1 MKTPF
6 RFSALGWWLIFAA
19 MMTCAVTSS
28 AGAPE
33 NTAAASSL
41 SAPSSPA
48 LVGQVQ
54 YQEDQPAQGRLI
66 WQFNAP
72 PSAHVVYTWYTVVD
86 GAIQQYR
93 KGGFA
98 PGAEAGLSRL
108 FIQRSEK
115 DDKLVFDFSCLI
127 GAHPNALTVSCE
139 TEIPANAQ
147 FNEATFGGNA
157 QFTSSD
163 VFPLWRGD
171 WVADGKIV
179 KSFVLVARLE
189 PLAAAGEPPESKSNE
204 TPLRADAAPL
214 ASAAKHAATS
224 PWSAPVQG
232 VQTRLHTEQPSAKT
246 DDTLAFSADL
256 RNQGTLGNLTYDGVQ
271 GPWGMEID
279 GMKLASSNM
288 LGFGPHVLVKLMPGN
303 NLGHIPFVFDP
314 RLYVGSGSAPYFTL
328 SPGKHTVTYPVAAFY
343 FPSAGGKAQK
353 ITIPTPPLE
362 IEILPAAPVGTPPAK
377 P

>member
-1 MKTPF
+1 V
-6 RFSALGWWLIFAA
+6 LIFAA
-19 MMTCAVTSS
+19 ILSCGAGLLE
-28 AGAPE
+28 GAPE
-33 NTAAASSL
+33 NIAATSSN
-41 SAPSSPA
+41 SPPSLPA
-48 LVGQVQ
+48 LVGNVQ
-54 YQEDQPAQGRLI
+54 YQEDQPSQGRLI

-147 FNEATFGGNA
+147 FNETTFGGGA
-157 QFTSSD
+157 QFSSSD

-171 WVADGKIV
+171 WVAGGKVV

-214 ASAAKHAATS
+214 ASASKHAATS
-224 PWSAPVQG
+224 AWSAPVQG
-232 VQTRLHTEQPSAKT
+232 VQTRLHTEQPSAQT

-256 RNQGTLGNLTYDGVQ
+256 RNQGTLGNLTYDVGQ
-271 GPWGMEID
+271 GPQGMEID
-279 GMKLASSNM
+279 GIKLVSKPNAVF
-288 LGFGPHVLVKLMPGN
+288 GAGPHASVKLMSGKN
-303 NLGHIPFVFDP
+303 FGHIPFVFDP
-314 RLYVGSGSAPYFTL
+314 RLFVGVDSAPYFAL
-328 SPGKHTVTYPVAAFY
+328 PPGKHRVVYPVDTLY
-343 FPSAGGKAQK
+343 FPGVGGQAQK
-353 ITIPTPPLE
+353 ITIRTPPLE
-362 IEILPAAPVGTPPAK
+362 IEILPAAPAVTPASK